1 MTHLPRRRVDSHR
14 IRRSRLPALGV
25 ALLALSLTAGSAG
38 ATVILRG
45 NHSDDYSFSFD
56 DCGYWIDVS
65 GHAEGVA
72 QIRVGKG
79 DLTSAFFLH
88 DNYSFLETWT
98 RRDTGD
104 FFTLGGNGLFQ
115 ETKATPVE
123 GTIFEFTSINAG
135 QPFIAWDSDGNV
147 IMRDRGVIRQVI
159 QFDTLGD
166 DVPGGEFITNVSF
179 SVHGPHPG
187 LEFDVCAM
195 LD

>member
-1 MTHLPRRRVDSHR
+1 MAHLTRRRVDSHG
-14 IRRSRLPALGV
+14 IRRSLIPALGA
-25 ALLALSLTAGSAG
+25 ALLALSLTAGPVG
-38 ATVILRG
+38 ATVILRD
-45 NHSDDYSFSFD
+45 HYSDDYGFSFN

-65 GHAEGVA
+65 GHAEGIA
-72 QIRVGKG
+72 QIRVGTG
-79 DLTSAFFLH
+79 DLTTAFFLH

>member
-1 MTHLPRRRVDSHR
+1 MAHLPRRRVDSR
-14 IRRSRLPALGV
+14 GIRRKLIPAIGA
-25 ALLALSLTAGSAG
+25 ALLALTLAAGPVG
-38 ATVILRG
+38 ATVILRD
-45 NHSDDYSFSFD
+45 HYSDDYGFSFD

-65 GHAEGVA
+65 GHAEGIA

-79 DLTSAFFLH
+79 DLTTAFFLH

-104 FFTLGGNGLFQ
+104 FFTLGGHGLFH
-115 ETKATPVE
+115 ETKATPVS
-123 GTIFEFTSINAG
+123 GTIFEFTSINSG
-135 QPFIAWDSDGNV
+135 QPFVLRDSDGNL

-166 DVPGGEFITNVSF
+166 DVPGGEFIKDVSF
-179 SVHGPHPG
+179 VAHGPHPG
-187 LEFDVCAM
+187 LDFDPCTM